1 MHAAGPG
8 GAPRPVAPT
17 PRAQL
22 ARAAL
27 EKRARTRLSAAVVLF
42 VFYPGGYLKH
52 ENTPSYIKQTKN
64 VFKCPAWASAQ
75 PMYYVVYSL

>member
-1 MHAAGPG
+1 MRAAGPG

-27 EKRARTRLSAAVVLF
+27 EKRARTTRLLAAVVLF
-42 VFYPGGYLKH
+42 VFHPGGYLKH
-52 ENTPSYIKQTKN
+52 ENTPSYIKQKKR
-64 VFKCPAWASAQ
+64 F
-75 PMYYVVYSL
+75 

>member
-1 MHAAGPG
+1 VRAAGPG

-42 VFYPGGYLKH
+42 VFH
-52 ENTPSYIKQTKN
+52 HQI
-64 VFKCPAWASAQ
+64 ASSNPNFAARAPYDLLAHAQ
-75 PMYYVVYSL
+75 LQKVALAGALGPR